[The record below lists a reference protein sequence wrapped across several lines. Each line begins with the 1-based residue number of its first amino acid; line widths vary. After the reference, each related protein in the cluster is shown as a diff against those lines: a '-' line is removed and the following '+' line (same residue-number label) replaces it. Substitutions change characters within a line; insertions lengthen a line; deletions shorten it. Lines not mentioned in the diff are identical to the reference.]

1 VRKAPAGQEPGLA
14 CALFFIGRA
23 GFEALAPQRERAGEL
38 VGLVREQ
45 GGLDQFRVDA
55 PAREFVPEAR
65 RAETSSAGSNERF
78 GEAALAQQ
86 AVFLHLVQHLL
97 DRGRE
102 VALLRAARFGGPARG
117 SGPPQQA
124 PAQLGAAEVAAREQR
139 DRGGQQLRGGYS
151 DGGCCS
157 LRVMMPRRS
166 RMRFSISRASAGC
179 SRR

>member
-23 GFEALAPQRERAGEL
+23 GLEALAPQRERAGEL

-55 PAREFVPEAR
+55 PAREFVPQAR

-97 DRGRE
+97 DRGRD
-102 VALLRAARFGGPARG
+102 VGLTRG
-117 SGPPQQA
+117 NGPPQQA
-124 PAQLGAAEVAAREQR
+124 AAQLGAAEVAAREQR
-139 DRGGQQLRGGYS
+139 DRGGQQLGGGYS

>member
-1 VRKAPAGQEPGLA
+1 V
-14 CALFFIGRA
+14 
-23 GFEALAPQRERAGEL
+23 PQ
-38 VGLVREQ
+38 
-45 GGLDQFRVDA
+45 
-55 PAREFVPEAR
+55 AR

-97 DRGRE
+97 DRGRD
-102 VALLRAARFGGPARG
+102 VALLRAARFGGQARLRAVRFGGPARG

-124 PAQLGAAEVAAREQR
+124 AAQLGAAEVAAREQR